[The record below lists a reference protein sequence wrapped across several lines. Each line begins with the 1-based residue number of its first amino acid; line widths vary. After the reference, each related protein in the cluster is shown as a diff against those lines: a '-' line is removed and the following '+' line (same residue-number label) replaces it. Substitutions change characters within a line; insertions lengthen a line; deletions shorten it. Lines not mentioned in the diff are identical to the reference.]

1 VFQTDLEVVVLGAR
15 ILVSGEESDTSR
27 MMFRQLNGWWLV
39 VGEISLF
46 KIQEQVCWRVEKGA
60 YQLLQWL
67 GVVDGDR
74 VEIGK
79 T

>member
-1 VFQTDLEVVVLGAR
+1 MFQTDLEVVVLGAR

-39 VGEISLF
+39 VDEISLF

-67 GVVDGDR
+67 EVVDGDR
-74 VEIGK
+74 VGIGK
-79 T
+79 I